1 MESAFASGD
10 FAGRTSG
17 NSLLLSGKIN
27 RRNTLEQMAVVGPE
41 SLIIAL
47 VTAVGMV
54 FTIQV
59 ARSLSTL
66 VPEA

>member
-17 NSLLLSGKIN
+17 NSLAQWQIN

-47 VTAVGMV
+47 VTALWAWSLRFRG
-54 FTIQV
+54 
-59 ARSLSTL
+59 SLSTL
-66 VPEA
+66 VPEAL